1 MRKNRSVRVV
11 QRRLRREKRQKFRLL
26 AEGIYT
32 IQSQLA
38 RLGYKEPSSDHIS
51 RLHISEKNL
60 RSLMEFSYSTIA
72 ELTQSALTRGGI
84 FKARREWEKSE
95 SSDHLMTEVL
105 EALTSYYRSQL
116 ALLRE
121 LKNKLGQG

>member
-1 MRKNRSVRVV
+1 MRKNHSVRTV
-11 QRRLRREKRQKFRLL
+11 QRRLRKEKRQRFQLL

-32 IQSQLA
+32 LQTQLA
-38 RLGYKEPSSDHIS
+38 RLGYKEPSTDHIS
-51 RLHISEKNL
+51 RLHISKKNL

-84 FKARREWEKSE
+84 FRTRKEWEKSE
-95 SSDHLMTEVL
+95 FSDHLMTEVL

-116 ALLRE
+116 TLLRE
-121 LKNKLGQG
+121 LKNKLGQE